1 MEELHSE
8 IRSADERAKKSQM
21 DVARMAEELR
31 AEQEHCLQ
39 IERIRKSLETNIKEV
54 TVRCEQAEAGGLK
67 GGRKALNKLEQR
79 VCNVNYN
86 SIKYKNRHSDL
97 S

>member
-31 AEQEHCLQ
+31 SEQEHCLQ
-39 IERIRKSLETNIKEV
+39 IEKIRKSLETNIKEV
-54 TVRCEQAEAGGLK
+54 TVRCEQAEAGGFK
-67 GGRKALNKLEQR
+67 GGRKTLNKLEQR
-79 VCNVNYN
+79 VCNVN
-86 SIKYKNRHSDL
+86 L
-97 S
+97 

>member
-21 DVARMAEELR
+21 DVSRMAEELR
-31 AEQEHCLQ
+31 SEQEHCLQ

-54 TVRCEQAEAGGLK
+54 VVRCEQAEAGGFK

-79 VCNVNYN
+79 VCNVNLQFTE
-86 SIKYKNRHSDL
+86 I
-97 S
+97 

>member
-31 AEQEHCLQ
+31 SEQEHCLQ
-39 IERIRKSLETNIKEV
+39 IEKII
-54 TVRCEQAEAGGLK
+54 
-67 GGRKALNKLEQR
+67 
-79 VCNVNYN
+79 
-86 SIKYKNRHSDL
+86 
-97 S
+97 